1 MKKLPFTLTLLAAI
15 LCSGLTQ
22 SHAQSKLD
30 MHSRMMLRELRTGK
44 ADNISMTRAYMPE
57 QSCVE
62 AFIRYTG
69 QDVIPQLEA
78 LGVSIIVN
86 LTDLMT
92 CRIPLDRVEQVAM
105 LDGVKLISFAQE
117 MQPNCDRARQMS
129 LIDEVHA
136 MTDRQ
141 GLPYT
146 GKGIIFGTID
156 VGLDFNHPAFKNEDG
171 TSRILCAYLPGQET
185 AVEGGMQLDNYP
197 GFVYTNEAIANL
209 TTDNADMYHGTLTLG
224 IGAGG
229 RNGHDTYYGV
239 APEADIIVAAVT
251 KMQNTT
257 LLNSAKLMIDIA
269 KELGQPISINMSLGN
284 PTGPH
289 DATDLLAAGLDQLT
303 GPGAIISMSIG
314 NDGNHDISLH
324 KPADSK
330 VVTLLYDVGYESYTK
345 FNQFF
350 VEAWSHDGMSDFT
363 AQLAI
368 VNKENGDIYA
378 CSPLMQADGTDS
390 EDVLAYHEPS
400 LMGEAGIRYSKD
412 TYVDEGRRHVCF
424 QRTDTMVT
432 LLDNSHAFALIVSG
446 EAEVYISTH
455 GGIAL
460 SDGGKPELFAKGN
473 PDASFSSNA
482 AGFNTISVGSYISKN
497 SWTDCTGEIQSLDIP
512 LGNYDEDSSY
522 GMSVDGRT
530 FPDIS
535 APGVFIASATSRFA
549 TGIEKEELLS
559 QDDEENKYQVAAGT
573 SLACPVVAGTIALWL
588 QACPTLDDDD
598 VREVLEHTAIH
609 DEFTDAAP
617 IRFGYGKLDAKAGL
631 DYILNK
637 MSVGISTLPAE
648 SPASLTYDLFGNE
661 VGEGYHGIVIRK
673 GMKYIQE

>member
-1 MKKLPFTLTLLAAI
+1 MKKLPLTLTLLAAI
-15 LCSGLTQ
+15 LCTGLTQ

-30 MHSRMMLRELRTGK
+30 MHSRMMLRELRSGK

-78 LGVSIIVN
+78 LDVRIIVN

-129 LIDEVHA
+129 LIDEVHV

-141 GLPYT
+141 DLPYT
-146 GKGIIFGTID
+146 GKGVIYGTID
-156 VGLDFNHPAFKNEDG
+156 VGFDFNHPAFKNEDG
-171 TSRILCAYLPGQET
+171 TSRILCAYLPEQET

-197 GFVYTNEAIANL
+197 GFVYANEAIANL
-209 TTDNADMYHGTLTLG
+209 TTDNAGMYHGTHTLG

-239 APEADIIVAAVT
+239 APEADIIVAAT
-251 KMQNTT
+251 SDMLNTT
-257 LLNSAKLMIDIA
+257 FFNSAKLMIDMA
-269 KELGQPISINMSLGN
+269 KELGKPISINMSLGN
-284 PTGPH
+284 TTGPH
-289 DATDLLAAGLDQLT
+289 DATDLIAAGLDQLT
-303 GPGAIISMSIG
+303 GPGAIISTSIG
-314 NDGNHDISLH
+314 NDGNNDISLH

-330 VVTLLYDVGYESYTK
+330 VVTLLYDVNNKSYTK

-350 VEAWSHDGMSDFT
+350 VEAWSHDNKSDFT

-378 CSPLMQADGTDS
+378 CSPLMQVEGTDS
-390 EDVLAYHEPS
+390 EDFIYHDPS
-400 LMGEAGIRYSKD
+400 LMGEAGIWYFTD
-412 TYVDEGRRHVCF
+412 TYEEGGRGHVRF
-424 QRTDTMVT
+424 ARTDTTVT
-432 LLDNSHAFALIVSG
+432 LLNSSHAFALIVSG
-446 EAEVYISTH
+446 VSEVYINTH

-473 PDASFSSNA
+473 PDASFNSSA

-497 SWTDCTGEIQSLDIP
+497 SWTNYAGEKFRLDRT
-512 LGNYDEDSSY
+512 LGDYDKYSSY
-522 GMSVDGRT
+522 GTSVDGRT

-535 APGVFIASATSRFA
+535 APGVLLASATSRYA
-549 TGIEKEELLS
+549 TGINKDLLLT
-559 QDDEENKYQVAAGT
+559 QDGDEHKYQLLEGT
-573 SLACPVVAGTIALWL
+573 SMACPVVAGTIALWL

-648 SPASLTYDLFGNE
+648 SSASLTYDLFGNE

>member
-1 MKKLPFTLTLLAAI
+1 
-15 LCSGLTQ
+15 
-22 SHAQSKLD
+22 
-30 MHSRMMLRELRTGK
+30 MLRELRAGK
-44 ADNISMTRAYMPE
+44 VDNISKTRAYVPE

-62 AFIRYTG
+62 AFIRYTD

-117 MQPNCDRARQMS
+117 MQLNCDRARQ
-129 LIDEVHA
+129 LCLVDEVQA

-141 GLPYT
+141 GQPYT
-146 GKGIIFGTID
+146 GKGVIYGTID
-156 VGLDFNHPAFKNEDG
+156 VGFDFNHPAFKNEDG
-171 TSRILCAYLPGQET
+171 TSRILFVYLPEQET
-185 AVEGGMQLDNYP
+185 TVEGGAQLGNYP
-197 GFVYTNEAIANL
+197 GFVYDYKTIANL
-209 TTDNADMYHGTLTLG
+209 TTDNAESYHGTHTLG

-229 RNGHDTYYGV
+229 RNGHGTYYGM
-239 APEADIIVAAVT
+239 APEADIIVAAT
-251 KMQNTT
+251 TNMLNTT

-269 KELGQPISINMSLGN
+269 KVLDQPISINMSLGN
-284 PTGPH
+284 PSGPH
-289 DATDLLAAGLDQLT
+289 DATDLIAAGLDQLT

-330 VVTLLYDVGYESYTK
+330 VVTLLYDVRNESYTK
-345 FNQFF
+345 SNQFF
-350 VEAWSHDGMSDFT
+350 VEAWSRDGKSDFT

-378 CSPLMQADGTDS
+378 SSPLVQVEGTDS
-390 EDVLAYHEPS
+390 EDMIAYHEPS
-400 LMGEAGIRYSKD
+400 LMGEAGIWYFTD
-412 TYVDEGRRHVCF
+412 TYVEGGRRHVCF
-424 QRTDTMVT
+424 QRTDTTVT
-432 LLDNSHAFALIVSG
+432 LLNSSQHAFALIVSG

-460 SDGGKPELFAKGN
+460 SDGGKPELFTKGN
-473 PDASFSSNA
+473 PDASFSSSA
-482 AGFNTISVGSYISKN
+482 AGFNTITVGSYN
-497 SWTDCTGEIQSLDIP
+497 SRNNWTNYAGEKYSLDIP

-522 GMSVDGRT
+522 GTSVDGRT

-535 APGVFIASATSRFA
+535 APGAFLASATSRYA
-549 TGIEKEELLS
+549 NGIEKELLLS

-573 SLACPVVAGTIALWL
+573 SMACPVVAGTIALWL
-588 QACPTLDDDD
+588 QAYPMLDDDD
-598 VREVLEHTAIH
+598 VRDVLEHTAIH
-609 DEFTDAAP
+609 DEFTDATP

-637 MSVGISTLPAE
+637 MSVGISTLHTE

-673 GMKYIQE
+673 GKKYMLKYDI